1 MSCLSKCLFQWDEA
15 DYQLLAKTKRDELI
29 RAELTNPSESAIQKA
44 TTKLELARHC
54 RRRTRGA
61 IESAK
66 LIETLLL
73 SLSVATDSLGV
84 RLFRKD
90 MMEVWAVLKCH
101 LPCLQDPPNVSLYTT
116 VGYITK
122 RWRAFTNATLC
133 KRNQLFGIF
142 SLTPCKVKN
151 SVFIIIVATCHYC
164 VPTI

>member
-1 MSCLSKCLFQWDEA
+1 MRRIGRGCSSETHPLYGTFMSCLSKCLFEWDEA
-15 DYQLLAKTKRDELI
+15 DYQLLAKAKRGELI
-29 RAELTNPSESAIQKA
+29 RAGVTNPSESAIRKA

-54 RRRTRGA
+54 RWRTRGA

-90 MMEVWAVLKCH
+90 MMEEVWAVQKRH
-101 LPCLQDPPNVSLYTT
+101 LPCVQDPPNVSLYTT

-122 RWRAFTNATLC
+122 GGERLPMLRCARGTN
-133 KRNQLFGIF
+133 
-142 SLTPCKVKN
+142 SLE
-151 SVFIIIVATCHYC
+151 SFHLHLAR
-164 VPTI
+164 

>member
-1 MSCLSKCLFQWDEA
+1 MRRIGPGCSSETHLLYGTFMSCLSKCLFEWDEA
-15 DYQLLAKTKRDELI
+15 DYQLLAKAKRGELI
-29 RAELTNPSESAIQKA
+29 RAGVTNPSESAIWKA

-54 RRRTRGA
+54 RRRTRGST
-61 IESAK
+61 ESAK

-101 LPCLQDPPNVSLYTT
+101 LPCLQDPPNVSLYTS

-122 RWRAFTNATLC
+122 GGEHLPMLRCARGTN
-133 KRNQLFGIF
+133 
-142 SLTPCKVKN
+142 SLE
-151 SVFIIIVATCHYC
+151 SFHLHLAR
-164 VPTI
+164 